1 MLICTATL
9 RDKLITMS
17 YFIIASGVMHQAI
30 MIDYQPNHSLLEAKF
45 KDCMRLNECTTGIS
59 RWDSESSFTLL
70 LACLFWKIAYLNFWV
85 LGYSKFVAGNKNG
98 NMALKGMCSLS
109 SRCLISLS
117 VSLFC
122 LNFSYSSPKP
132 ILLLTAIGRSVQM
145 IDGSTTR
152 NIMSITCNM

>member
-1 MLICTATL
+1 MATPK
-9 RDKLITMS
+9 RIIR
-17 YFIIASGVMHQAI
+17 IIAFGVNRQAI
-30 MIDYQPNHSLLEAKF
+30 IIDNQPNHSMFKAKF
-45 KDCMRLNECTTGIS
+45 QDCMRLNECTTGIS

-70 LACLFWKIAYLNFWV
+70 LACLFWKIGCLNFWV
-85 LGYSKFVAGNKNG
+85 LGYSKFVAGNKKNG
-98 NMALKGMCSLS
+98 NMALKGMCSS
-109 SRCLISLS
+109 SRRCLIRLS

-132 ILLLTAIGRSVQM
+132 ILLLSAIERSVQM